1 MLISDNF
8 NLYQEYFSNNSM
20 PIYILLK
27 DHTTNRNIIWAT
39 DDYAKFGEQYAAEVE
54 ITPNAIIRF
63 HTNIVQPRV
72 EKTNDSQSNR
82 TRDRAEVFTP
92 AWICNAQN
100 NLIDE
105 QWFGRPNVFNV
116 ADNQSWQSIENKIEF
131 TNLANRSWQDYVDAR
146 RLEISCGEAPYLV
159 SRYDTVTGGEIS
171 LMQRIGLLDRKMRIV
186 NENTAKKTDWLKWAQ
201 RAFEAVYGY
210 EYQGDS
216 LFLARENLFYTFID
230 NYYYKFEEM
239 PDNKELD
246 KIANII
252 SWNIWQM
259 DGLTY
264 CVPYSDKKV
273 QSEQQALFD
282 CSLLDGT
289 WGSSESYII
298 KAETAGEYCKI
309 RDWRSKK
316 TQTFISMLKGGK

>member
-1 MLISDNF
+1 M
-8 NLYQEYFSNNSM
+8 
-20 PIYILLK
+20 
-27 DHTTNRNIIWAT
+27 
-39 DDYAKFGEQYAAEVE
+39 
-54 ITPNAIIRF
+54 
-63 HTNIVQPRV
+63 
-72 EKTNDSQSNR
+72 EKTNDNKSSR
-82 TRDRAEVFTP
+82 TRDKAEVFTP

-105 QWFGRPNVFNV
+105 QWFGRSDVFNV
-116 ADNQSWQSIENKIEF
+116 ADNQTWQSNEDKIEF

-159 SRYDTVTGGEIS
+159 SRYDTVTGGEIP

-186 NENTAKKTDWLKWAQ
+186 NENTDEKTEWLKWAQ

-264 CVPYSDKKV
+264 CVPYNDKKLA
-273 QSEQQALFD
+273 SEQPVLFGAD
-282 CSLLDGT
+282 SLGDV
-289 WGSSESYII
+289 WGDLTSYYI
-298 KAETAGEYCKI
+298 KAESKGEYCKI